1 MPQELLPLGTPVAL
15 VQNQVYALP
24 AVQCRV
30 YTDNA
35 ATFQQSTT
43 VAFTASTAVTLVEGS
58 YLLSAPYFR
67 CTSAGPVNAVFK
79 RA

>member
-1 MPQELLPLGTPVAL
+1 MPTELLPLGTPVAM

-24 AVQCRV
+24 AVQCRL

-35 ATFQQSTT
+35 ATVQQSTT
-43 VAFTASTAVTLVEGS
+43 QTFTANTAVTLVEGS
-58 YLLSAPYFR
+58 YLLTAPFVR
-67 CTSAGPVNAVFK
+67 ITSAGPVNVVLK